1 MKENFY
7 DLKRESS
14 LIRTVIDEQKSS
26 DLPLIPEYFPV
37 GSCKLASFLLAYHFN
52 LTFKKFMVRG
62 VSGKLKID
70 NSVSHFWLEIDE
82 FIIDITADQF
92 NDYFGRKA
100 LINKS
105 GEFPKVIVEKRS
117 SSDFYQLF
125 TVVDKEVIN
134 FNSDEYGEDF
144 MADMHY
150 TYKYLLQKNT

>member
-1 MKENFY
+1 MKVNFY

-14 LIRTVIDEQKSS
+14 LIRTVIDELKSF
-26 DLPLIPEYFPV
+26 DLPFISESFPV

-52 LTFKKFMVRG
+52 LTFKEFMVRG
-62 VSGKLKID
+62 VSGRLKVD
-70 NSVSHFWLEIDE
+70 NIVSHFWLEIDE

-92 NDYFGRKA
+92 NDSFGQKS

-105 GEFPKVIVEKRS
+105 SEFPKVIVEKRS

-125 TVVDKEVIN
+125 TVVDREVIN
-134 FNSDEYGEDF
+134 FNSDEYAEDF

-150 TYKYLLQKNT
+150 TYNYLLQKNT